1 MSDIIRDITDIAR
14 CGAQYRTE
22 ALAPMGLK
30 ACHASYLMEICAH
43 PGISQDQLAARIC
56 INKSNVARQAAIL
69 EEEGFITRT
78 PSVTDKRIMQLH
90 PTQKTLDLLPQISP
104 ILRQWEACLTS
115 ELSEEEKALLEKLL
129 CAMKEKASVWME
141 NH

>member
-1 MSDIIRDITDIAR
+1 MPQIIRDITEIAR

-30 ACHASYLMEICAH
+30 ACHASYLLEISAH

-56 INKSNVARQAAIL
+56 INKSNVARQAVIL
-69 EEEGFITRT
+69 EEDGFITRT
-78 PSVTDKRIMQLH
+78 PSATDKRIMQLF
-90 PTQKTLDLLPQISP
+90 PTQKTLDLLPQ
-104 ILRQWEACLTS
+104 LTKLLNGL
-115 ELSEEEKALLEKLL
+115 ECYLTADMTEDEKELLESLL
-129 CAMKEKASVWME
+129 TRMLSKAADWMD